1 MCDLITLCLDLV
13 TADDVIQLVLVQEP
27 LGDVRTKLT
36 AHTSLRDRPPILRV
50 GKVEGVEK
58 EIIIK
63 YTDDMMQYSYLN
75 QIIIIICC

>member
-36 AHTSLRDRPPILRV
+36 AHTSLRDTPAILRQM
-50 GKVEGVEK
+50 EGRREN
-58 EIIIK
+58 IQD
-63 YTDDMMQYSYLN
+63 YHLSR
-75 QIIIIICC
+75 